1 MFECQ
6 HPVRFYRTE
15 KASLIPRAESMHNC
29 IIIWSTRD
37 TQCGEHELKIPEMT
51 HLLLIEKLRTSAS
64 KCNITVFHPLIALTR
79 YESTG

>member
-15 KASLIPRAESMHNC
+15 KASLIPRAEAMHNC

-51 HLLLIEKLRTSAS
+51 FINRETE
-64 KCNITVFHPLIALTR
+64 NICIKVQHYSLPSINSFDTL
-79 YESTG
+79 